1 LIVSRHV
8 ALCSRVALVGVV
20 LSATLVAQAPTALAQ
35 AAAPMAVS
43 SRVAPAPQ
51 PSADAG
57 GWHLEQCMAGLTYGA
72 PLKFAASYGGGLL
85 YESNTGPDVCA
96 LGVAKLGFGG
106 AQGSL
111 GIGTSFAPWGTGI
124 MVTGN
129 LVRTFNA
136 PLDATPRR
144 TYAGASVHF
153 WPALALGGEIGY
165 LWRLG
170 DEAGDPGAGKR
181 IVTWSL
187 GFGF

>member
-1 LIVSRHV
+1 MARRSRT
-8 ALCSRVALVGVV
+8 ALTGAV
-20 LSATLVAQAPTALAQ
+20 LSAVLVAPSPSLWAQ
-35 AAAPMAVS
+35 AATPAAVS
-43 SRVAPAPQ
+43 SRVSSAPQ
-51 PSADAG
+51 PTADAG
-57 GWHLEQCMAGLTYGA
+57 GWHVEQCMAGLTYGA

-85 YESNTGPDVCA
+85 YESNSGPDVCA
-96 LGVAKLGFGG
+96 LGVAKLGLGG
-106 AQGSL
+106 AQGSV
-111 GIGTSFAPWGTGI
+111 GIGTSFAPWGTGV